1 MRALI
6 LSNQPDITHKMVK
19 ISEFP
24 VTDGAVMGCEVP
36 GFTFIKRPYSGPA
49 RTAIY
54 IMQLQKSQVVLMD
67 EIDRELLDLARRLN
81 LPIYVHYQ
89 DTVGVRFNWEEDF

>member
-6 LSNQPDITHKMVK
+6 LSNQPNIIPKMVK

-36 GFTFIKRPYSGPA
+36 DYTFIKHPDRGPA
-49 RTAIY
+49 RTVIY
-54 IMQLQKSQVVLMD
+54 IMQLQKSQAVLMD
-67 EIDRELLDLARRLN
+67 EVDRELIDLALRLG
-81 LPIYVHYQ
+81 LPVYVHYQ
-89 DTVGVRFNWEEDF
+89 GVGVRFNWEVDF

>member
-6 LSNQPDITHKMVK
+6 LSNQPNIIPKMVK

-24 VTDGAVMGCEVP
+24 VTDGAVMGCEIP
-36 GFTFIKRPYSGPA
+36 GYAFIKHPSQGPA

-54 IMQLQKSQVVLMD
+54 IMQLQKSQAVLMG
-67 EIDRELLDLARRLN
+67 ELDRELLDLALK
-81 LPIYVHYQ
+81 LSLSVYVHYQ
-89 DTVGVRFNWEEDF
+89 GVGVRFNWEVDF

>member
-6 LSNQPDITHKMVK
+6 LSTQPNMTRKMVI

-24 VTDGAVMGCEVP
+24 ITQGVVMGREVV
-36 GFTFIKRPYSGPA
+36 GFSMVKHPDKGPA

-54 IMQLQKSQVVLMD
+54 IMQLQKSQAVLMD
-67 EIDRELLDLARRLN
+67 EIDKELIDLALRLG
-81 LPIYVHYQ
+81 LPVYVHYQ
-89 DTVGVRFNWEEDF
+89 GVGVRFNWEEDF

>member
-1 MRALI
+1 LRALI
-6 LSNQPDITHKMVK
+6 LSNQPNITHKMVK

-54 IMQLQKSQVVLMD
+54 IMQLQKSQAVLMD
-67 EIDRELLDLARRLN
+67 EIDRELLDLALRLN
-81 LPIYVHYQ
+81 LPVYVHYQ
-89 DTVGVRFNWEEDF
+89 DMVGVRFNWEEDF

>member
-6 LSNQPDITHKMVK
+6 LSTQPNIIHKMVK

-24 VTDGAVMGCEVP
+24 ITQGIVMGCETL
-36 GFTFIKRPYSGPA
+36 GFSTAKHPDRGTA

-54 IMQLQKSQVVLMD
+54 IMQLQKSQAVLMD
-67 EIDRELLDLARRLN
+67 EVDKELIDLALRLG
-81 LPIYVHYQ
+81 LPVYVHYQ
-89 DTVGVRFNWEEDF
+89 DSVGVRFNWEVDF